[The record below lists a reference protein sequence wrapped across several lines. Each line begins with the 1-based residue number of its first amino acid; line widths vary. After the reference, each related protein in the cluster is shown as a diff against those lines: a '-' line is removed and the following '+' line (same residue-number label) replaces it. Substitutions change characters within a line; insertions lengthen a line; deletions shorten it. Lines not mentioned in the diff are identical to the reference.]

1 MIGRVVGAL
10 FGAEMQRQRGQSG
23 LKGAAM
29 GVVATSVLRR
39 MGPLGVLIGGAYVAK
54 KALDRRREERDGA
67 PPVA

>member
-10 FGAEMQRQRGQSG
+10 FGAEMQRQRGQNG

-39 MGPLGVLIGGAYVAK
+39 MGPLGMLIGGAYVAK
-54 KALDRRREERDGA
+54 KALDRRRQGRDPA
-67 PPVA
+67 

>member
-10 FGAEMQRQRGQSG
+10 FGAEMQRRRGRSG

>member
-39 MGPLGVLIGGAYVAK
+39 MGPLGMLIGGAYVAK
-54 KALDRRREERDGA
+54 KALDRRREGRDPA
-67 PPVA
+67 